1 MIRFAFALVDAVQLA
16 SSHTISE
23 YVRAPRSGLPSGRA
37 SYVARIRALYAAV
50 NVRRFGRPGFPPL
63 VT

>member
-1 MIRFAFALVDAVQLA
+1 MVKPLFPQQRATLGAALGQRVNA
-16 SSHTISE
+16 
-23 YVRAPRSGLPSGRA
+23 
-37 SYVARIRALYAAV
+37 ARIRALYAAV

>member
-1 MIRFAFALVDAVQLA
+1 M
-16 SSHTISE
+16 SHKT
-23 YVRAPRSGLPSGRA
+23 VTLPHHDLKQGHWAPRSGLPSGKA
-37 SYVARIRALYAAV
+37 SYAARIRALYAAV

>member
-1 MIRFAFALVDAVQLA
+1 MRSFR
-16 SSHTISE
+16 SS
-23 YVRAPRSGLPSGRA
+23 APRSGLPSGRA